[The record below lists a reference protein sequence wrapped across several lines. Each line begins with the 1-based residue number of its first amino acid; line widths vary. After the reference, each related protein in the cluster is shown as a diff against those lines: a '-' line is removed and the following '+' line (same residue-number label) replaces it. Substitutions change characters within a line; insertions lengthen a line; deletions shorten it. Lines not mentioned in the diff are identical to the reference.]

1 MRKNKEFD
9 HIIRKKMEGFA
20 PSFDAMSW
28 DSLSERM
35 DADNIVEAENDA
47 FDALSRE
54 KLHNYEAKYNAAHWE
69 IMAAKLEREFYFVQ
83 ELFRWKTMEVVLMV
97 LLLITFVRFF
107 PGTSENKSI
116 ESNITARTPIAALD
130 ENKGDRDTSNKEAT
144 STEKAS
150 NLSERENKKIVES
163 QSQIITQASDK
174 KQKIEIDYIDNT
186 ANVNISSITPRLDN
200 TIALLGTPKAE
211 MPNFSIIKNFASLA
225 VASLETL
232 SFPEIAQL
240 KYDKN
245 LIRQRL
251 TLQKK
256 KAVLRI
262 GMFGSPNID
271 KIVNPAFVID
281 GESIPSLARH
291 ALGYS
296 SGVSFGFERGRW
308 EYETGI
314 TYTSKRYTP
323 VWIQFQGGDI
333 TRGISNEIYTFFEF
347 NSLSVPFNLRYNYL
361 VKDKWSLYAYAGVA
375 WTVTIQSYYDLASAD
390 PNETRYSNNK
400 ANIRNYSLK
409 EIERNLVEG
418 YFDGG
423 ALSKNS
429 YLSLDAGFGVE
440 RYIRNRWSVFTQV
453 NYVQNFSQYEGGFG
467 PYKEKIQTFS
477 IATGLKV
484 RLGD

>member
-9 HIIRKKMEGFA
+9 HIIRQKMEGFV
-20 PSFDAMSW
+20 PSFDPVSW
-28 DSLSERM
+28 DSLSQKM
-35 DADNIVEAENDA
+35 DENDIVEAENDA

-54 KLHNYEAKYNAAHWE
+54 KLRNYEAKYNAAHWE

-107 PGTSENKSI
+107 PDVSENKSI
-116 ESNITARTPIAALD
+116 ESNSVETTLIAGLNENNVD
-130 ENKGDRDTSNKEAT
+130 NSNKGIRSIQKDSNF
-144 STEKAS
+144 
-150 NLSERENKKIVES
+150 SEGNNNKVVKSKNQVIV
-163 QSQIITQASDK
+163 QAAGE
-174 KQKIEIDYIDNT
+174 KQKIEIDDIDNVRD
-186 ANVNISSITPRLDN
+186 AYSASIIPQLEH
-200 TIALLGTPKAE
+200 TITLLRSPKAGI
-211 MPNFSIIKNFASLA
+211 PNFSIVKNFTSLA
-225 VASLETL
+225 VSSLKTL
-232 SFPEIAQL
+232 SFPEIAQI
-240 KYDKN
+240 KNSKN

-251 TLQKK
+251 KLQKK

-271 KIVNPAFVID
+271 KIVNPAFEID
-281 GESIPSLARH
+281 GESIPSLTRY

-296 SGVSFGFERGRW
+296 SGISFGFERGRW

-347 NSLSVPFNLRYNYL
+347 NSLSIPFKLRYNYL
-361 VKDKWSLYAYAGVA
+361 VQDKWRLYAYAGVA

-409 EIERNLVEG
+409 EIERNLVKG

-423 ALSKNS
+423 SLSKNS
-429 YLSLDAGFGVE
+429 YLNLNAGFGAE
-440 RYIRNRWSVFTQV
+440 RYIRKRWSVFTQV
-453 NYVQNFSQYEGGFG
+453 NYIRNFSQYEGGFG

-484 RLGD
+484 RLAD